1 MVKAFGL
8 GFQSEKGSQKLLQEG
23 GGNFLAVASRG
34 SRRKAPFSAS
44 ERTAW

>member
-23 GGNFLAVASRG
+23 GGSFLAVASQG
-34 SRRKAPFSAS
+34 SRRKAPSSAS